1 MALSIRR
8 HQILEFVFEE
18 RADLNIDI
26 AIGVGPKSLSVW
38 RGNTR
43 GNTCD
48 ATGLEIRQ

>member
-26 AIGVGPKSLSVW
+26 AIGVGPKSVW